1 MRLCHWFS
9 NTVKSFWAFCL
20 VEKAAKKWCQKT
32 LTPSSLILLSTS
44 QKLKCL
50 SQEDLERG
58 SQQQPSFGR
67 AKLTHSWL
75 NEKSLSSFTIW
86 KWAARR
92 SYFHP
97 SPLGLAKLLSY
108 TRSRS
113 TLGQNDIFCPK
124 NEILK
129 MGFLWI
135 WASEMGFLWI
145 MRLWKCDFCE
155 NAILKM
161 WMLLI
166 MWSWT
171 CEFLDRLWIF
181 APVCE
186 ASFWWYGSKDI
197 TEVLGLFLA
206 RNPPTFVEKYYV
218 DDAAAPRANCEC
230 AFYLLRG

>member
-9 NTVKSFWAFCL
+9 NNMKSFWAFCL

-124 NEILK
+124 NFENVNVVNNVILNV
-129 MGFLWI
+129 WI
-135 WASEMGFLWI
+135 FGKI
-145 MRLWKCDFCE
+145 VDFCP
-155 NAILKM
+155 
-161 WMLLI
+161 
-166 MWSWT
+166 S
-171 CEFLDRLWIF
+171 
-181 APVCE
+181 VQCE

>member
-1 MRLCHWFS
+1 MS
-9 NTVKSFWAFCL
+9 GAAL
-20 VEKAAKKWCQKT
+20 VLPPFAAWLGKTFVIYSLTKHTGAKWHF
-32 LTPSSLILLSTS
+32 LSINSL
-44 QKLKCL
+44 K
-50 SQEDLERG
+50 
-58 SQQQPSFGR
+58 F
-67 AKLTHSWL
+67 
-75 NEKSLSSFTIW
+75 
-86 KWAARR
+86 
-92 SYFHP
+92 
-97 SPLGLAKLLSY
+97 
-108 TRSRS
+108 
-113 TLGQNDIFCPK
+113 DIRNNVIFVK